1 MFSYINKTEDL
12 ILPKLLPKLM
22 KNTLIND
29 SELYKFQQLLLYNYS
44 SLSQY
49 ILPSKEKYIKVP
61 YIITAKYFLYLYTCE
76 SQFYRDMNRI
86 LTNDD
91 KKEIYLQFI
100 NILLYSIYNKGFK
113 SLSSDELYRGGSM
126 KRSDFKKLKNYL
138 IKRKI
143 IKIIMK

>member
-12 ILPKLLPKLM
+12 ILPRLLPKLM
-22 KNTLIND
+22 ENTLIND

-49 ILPSKEKYIKVP
+49 ILPSKEKYIKIP

-76 SQFYRDMNRI
+76 SQFYKDMNRI

-100 NILLYSIYNKGFK
+100 NVLLYSIYNKGFK
-113 SLSSDELYRGGSM
+113 SLSSDELYRGSSM
-126 KRSDFKKLKNYL
+126 KKSEFDEIEKLLDKKK
-138 IKRKI
+138 K